1 MKQIA
6 DGTFRNCLRGVAIA
20 IVASAAVAAP
30 AAYAKPYNK
39 LIFVS
44 PTELPSIARQGGDA
58 MFLHQ
63 TLDGTTLLYVE
74 QDNGSVLAVLDVTD
88 PGHVKAEGSVQ
99 LGAPGAFDFVSALG
113 DESELIR
120 FRQGQQDAV
129 LDLHKIKKPTLKQV
143 PGLTVPGQT
152 MLLGG
157 DGFMVSTPLAADA
170 QSTHDYQVV
179 DAASAERLDRVF
191 NVKRVRQEIA
201 NQASGTTFLLAD
213 NGLYLI
219 RRPAVEAQLQFR
231 QSVSAN

>member
-6 DGTFRNCLRGVAIA
+6 DSTFRNCLRGLAIA
-20 IVASAAVAAP
+20 TVASAVAAP
-30 AAYAKPYNK
+30 AAYAKPYTN

-63 TLDGTTLLYVE
+63 TLDGRTLLYVE
-74 QDNGSVLAVLDVTD
+74 QGNGSALAVLDVTD

-99 LGAPGAFDFVSALG
+99 LRASGAFDFVSALG
-113 DESELIR
+113 EQAELIR

-129 LDLHKIKKPTLKQV
+129 LDLHKITMPTLKEV
-143 PGLTVPGQT
+143 PGLTVHGQT

-170 QSTHDYQVV
+170 PPAHDYQVV
-179 DAASAERLDRVF
+179 DTANARQLDRVF
-191 NVKRVRQEIA
+191 NVKQVRQEIA
-201 NQASGTTFLLAD
+201 DQDTGTTFLLAD
-213 NGLYLI
+213 SGLYLI

-231 QSVSAN
+231 QSVSPN